1 MEANGVIAHYAARL
15 NRQRV
20 GLDIQVFIE
29 IKLVSQRKHDI
40 DAFEGAIRQMP
51 EILECHLISGES
63 DYLMRVAARNPAQF
77 EELYRN
83 RLSEIPSVSQMKTH
97 LALSTVKEF
106 RGFYLGR

>member
-1 MEANGVIAHYAARL
+1 METSGVISHYSARL
-15 NRQRV
+15 NRQQL

-29 IKLVSQRKHDI
+29 VKLVSQRKHDI
-40 DAFEGAIRQMP
+40 QAFEDAIRQMP

-63 DYLMRVAARNPAQF
+63 DYLVRVAARNPAQY
-77 EELYRN
+77 EDLYRN
-83 RLSEIPSVSQMKTH
+83 RLSEIPSVSHMKTH